1 MPGGS
6 TARPEGER
14 FMDYS
19 EVIEERKS
27 TRQFQDKK
35 VPDSVVAQISDYY
48 EKDAR
53 RLVPSLKTQILQF
66 GTDAREDLEG
76 AAGYEDFMI
85 GAPNYMVLLSEQDE
99 LAEENGGYLMEDII
113 LKLTD
118 LDLGTCW
125 ITFTDSAAVKKA
137 LEIDSDM
144 DVVAIVAFGYGKRA
158 KKRMRLNILSMS
170 NVDATAKLH
179 FHDPKRSIH
188 DMVYLDSYGNQDGL
202 DEYLGFYGDMLW
214 EAFHAATLSPS
225 YLNRQPYDF
234 VITDGKVVLVAK
246 PDEYTDGIDE
256 EIGWGIVMLHFAGAA
271 SDLSVNVEWKMYD
284 EAVQLE
290 VPEGYRVIASC
301 SL

>member
-1 MPGGS
+1 
-6 TARPEGER
+6 
-14 FMDYS
+14 MDYS

-27 TRQFQDKK
+27 VRSFQDRP
-35 VPDSVVAQISDYY
+35 VPSSVIEEIMDYY
-48 EKDAR
+48 EHDAR
-53 RLVPSLKTQILQF
+53 RLVPLETKLYQF

-85 GAPNYMVLLSEQDE
+85 GAPNYMVLLSEQDV

-118 LDLGTCW
+118 MDLGTCW
-125 ITFTDSAAVKKA
+125 ITFTDGEEVKKA
-137 LEIDSDM
+137 LDIRSKME
-144 DVVAIVAFGYGKRA
+144 VVAIVAYGYPKRA

-170 NVDATAKLH
+170 NVDASAKRH
-179 FHDPKRSIH
+179 FNDPKRSIR
-188 DMVYLDSYGNQDGL
+188 DMVYLDTYGNQEGL

-214 EAFHAATLSPS
+214 EAFHAVTLAPS

-234 VITDGKVVLVAK
+234 VITEGKVILVAK

-271 SDLSVNVEWKMYD
+271 ADLSVNVEWKMYD

-290 VPEGYRVIASC
+290 VPEGHRVIASC
-301 SL
+301 TL

>member
-1 MPGGS
+1 
-6 TARPEGER
+6 
-14 FMDYS
+14 MDYS

-27 TRQFQDKK
+27 TRQFQDRP
-35 VPDSVVAQISDYY
+35 VPASVIEDIMEYY
-48 EKDAR
+48 EHDAR
-53 RLVPSLKTQILQF
+53 RLVPLETKLLQF

-76 AAGYEDFMI
+76 AAGYEEFMI
-85 GAPNYMVLLSEQDE
+85 GAPNYMVLLSEQDV
-99 LAEENGGYLMEDII
+99 LAEENGGYLMEDIV

-118 LDLGTCW
+118 LGLGTCW
-125 ITFTDSAAVKKA
+125 ITFTDGEQVKKA
-137 LEIDSDM
+137 LDIKSKM

-170 NVDATAKLH
+170 NVDASAKRH
-179 FHDPKRSIH
+179 FNDPKRSIS
-188 DMVYLDSYGNQDGL
+188 DMVFLDTYGNQDGL

-214 EAFHAATLSPS
+214 EAFHAAALSPS

-234 VITDGKVVLVAK
+234 VITGGKVVLVAK
-246 PDEYTDGIDE
+246 PDAYTDGIDE

-271 SDLSVNVEWKMYD
+271 SDLSVEVEWKMYD